1 MEGKRKCIQWTPF
14 LTYNIG
20 SSLLLKRIML
30 NVSSVRA
37 KLEQTEVN
45 TARAS
50 ALVGILLWQRQREK
64 EQEEE
69 HKL

>member
-1 MEGKRKCIQWTPF
+1 
-14 LTYNIG
+14 
-20 SSLLLKRIML
+20 ML
-30 NVSSVRA
+30 NVSSVWA

-45 TARAS
+45 TAHAS

-69 HKL
+69 HKLWTHTDGVVGVW